1 MHSLERYFNFGDK
14 AFDKQK
20 EFESTR
26 KLCANCLRV
35 ITLLDDVEWQ
45 SRAFSVVADNTI
57 IHSFI
62 YCLLHPKV
70 SKDLLVGTPKS
81 LPEGGLQNSP
91 SGAGQE
97 VQCVAVTL
105 EDPVLAW
112 K

>member
-45 SRAFSVVADNTI
+45 SHAFSVVADNTI

-81 LPEGGLQNSP
+81 LYQRAVYRTAPVGLAKKCS
-91 SGAGQE
+91 
-97 VQCVAVTL
+97 
-105 EDPVLAW
+105 VLLSIW
-112 K
+112 KIPC